1 MANVAVNIKEL
12 FWFFNFFK
20 RLLEEFFWCDRLG
33 PLPPAGNSYK
43 T

>member
-1 MANVAVNIKEL
+1 MVNVVVNIKEF

-33 PLPPAGNSYK
+33 FFFFVGNSYK
-43 T
+43 I